1 MLRPNEKSRRLKKI
15 VTAWQWQNHREQVGK
30 FKESLLRT
38 WRLELERNSFLQFPW
53 AHDEWIC
60 IVFGMNFALTFLA
73 ERIKFKNISRGNN
86 KFPWELYYSF
96 IIYWFIDLLILNN
109 GTQSLHFPHR
119 FPKATRNM
127 IVVIKK
133 SSFTKQKN
141 LEVEVRKMKIKRI
154 LKEGSMG
161 RYKGKR
167 YPVDAPS

>member
-73 ERIKFKNISRGNN
+73 ERIKFKNISWGNN

-133 SSFTKQKN
+133 IIVHKTEESRSRSKKN
-141 LEVEVRKMKIKRI
+141 ENKTDLKRRQHGEI
-154 LKEGSMG
+154 
-161 RYKGKR
+161 
-167 YPVDAPS
+167 